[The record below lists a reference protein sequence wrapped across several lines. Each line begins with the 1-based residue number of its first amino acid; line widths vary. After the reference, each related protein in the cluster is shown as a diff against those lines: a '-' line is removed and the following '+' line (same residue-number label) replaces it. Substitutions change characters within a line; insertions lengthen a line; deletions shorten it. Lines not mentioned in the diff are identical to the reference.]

1 MKAALALSHV
11 PLSSKLPQALRER
24 IKSLAEA
31 RNQSAHGIMLR
42 DTESY
47 VDWKNSESLYVRRPV
62 PLTSILC
69 SPVCI

>member
-1 MKAALALSHV
+1 
-11 PLSSKLPQALRER
+11 
-24 IKSLAEA
+24 
-31 RNQSAHGIMLR
+31 MLR

-62 PLTSILC
+62 PLTSIVC